1 MLAHLSGSL
10 PGLHSGTLH
19 TRAGPIAIAQTES
32 GDVSACIP
40 HDIHIHARTVSSMPH
55 LLHSLSLSS
64 NPLVHEAE
72 LHAPLVS
79 IVKGMTFLLV
89 RLPSL
94 AVLESLKLGAMGI
107 DFRGVLDSKEGWG
120 ESFVAKYY
128 YVVLGTG
135 VNEGGEEVI
144 GVRTRMME
152 QQLEDPATGSA
163 ACTLASYLA
172 IQNGRSGRFA
182 ITQGVEM
189 GRRSEIGVCVE
200 VEDGELPDG
209 RQMERVVKNVVLSG
223 CAVVVMEGS
232 LRI

>member
-1 MLAHLSGSL
+1 M
-10 PGLHSGTLH
+10 
-19 TRAGPIAIAQTES
+19 
-32 GDVSACIP
+32 SACIP

-107 DFRGVLDSKEGWG
+107 DFKGVLDGDEGWG

-128 YVVLGTG
+128 YVVLSSGNG
-135 VNEGGEEVI
+135 EGESVE
-144 GVRTRMME
+144 VRTRMME
-152 QQLEDPATGSA
+152 ASMEDPATGSA

-172 IQNGRSGRFA
+172 LQSRRSARYA

-189 GRRSEIGVCVE
+189 GRRSDIGVQVE
-200 VEDGELPDG
+200 IESGNEGGETS
-209 RQMERVVKNVVLSG
+209 VKSVTLSG
-223 CAVVVMEGS
+223 SAVVVMEGS